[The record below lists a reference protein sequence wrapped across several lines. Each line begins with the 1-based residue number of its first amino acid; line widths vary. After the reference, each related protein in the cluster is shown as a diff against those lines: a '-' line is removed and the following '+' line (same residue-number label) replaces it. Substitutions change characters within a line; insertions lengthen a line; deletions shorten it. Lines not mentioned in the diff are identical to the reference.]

1 MAKSFQLK
9 LPKMD
14 KILKDKNVLYTV
26 FVLAILN
33 LLGYLLVKNV
43 EAVAFFLVIGFLTTY
58 FSKNMI
64 VVLMVAIIST
74 SVFASTRNRRE
85 GMSTR
90 RTEKKMAR
98 KGKVEDIDIDEEIDI
113 DLDKAKAKAK
123 VKANMK
129 KTLES
134 QDNEPVT
141 VSTISSN
148 KKNRVDY
155 AGTLEEA
162 YKNLQSTV
170 GEGGIEGLTGQ
181 TETLLTQ
188 QKELMD
194 NIQGMQPFLKTA
206 DSFMKNL
213 DMSSLEGITGM
224 LGKLTGKQEE

>member
-26 FVLAILN
+26 FVIAILN

-90 RTEKKMAR
+90 RTEKKAAR
-98 KGKVEDIDIDEEIDI
+98 KEDIDIDEEIDI

-134 QDNEPVT
+134 QDNEPTT

-162 YKNLQSTV
+162 YKNLQNTV

>member
-1 MAKSFQLK
+1 
-9 LPKMD
+9 
-14 KILKDKNVLYTV
+14 
-26 FVLAILN
+26 
-33 LLGYLLVKNV
+33 
-43 EAVAFFLVIGFLTTY
+43 
-58 FSKNMI
+58 
-64 VVLMVAIIST
+64 
-74 SVFASTRNRRE
+74 
-85 GMSTR
+85 MSTR
-90 RTEKKMAR
+90 RTEKKAAR
-98 KGKVEDIDIDEEIDI
+98 KEDITIDEDKDI

-134 QDNEPVT
+134 QDDKPST

-148 KKNRVDY
+148 RKNRVDY

-162 YKNLQSTV
+162 YKNLQNTV

-181 TETLLTQ
+181 TQTLLNQ